1 MSSKRLIISVY
12 KSSKKAEMYVY
23 LEKKKGVASI
33 PEDLLTFFGTP
44 IHVFDMLL
52 TEDKKLARVDTEK
65 VLSDIADK
73 GYFLQMPPVE
83 DNHMPGIVEYKRNL
97 NESPDDE

>member
-1 MSSKRLIISVY
+1 MSNKRLICSIY

-23 LEKKKGVASI
+23 IEKSKGVKVI
-33 PEDLLTFFGTP
+33 PEALLNFFGSP
-44 IHVFDMLL
+44 VHVVDMLL
-52 TEDKKLARVDTEK
+52 NEDKKLARADAKK

-83 DNHMPGIVEYKRNL
+83 ENFMPGVIEFNKKL
-97 NESPDDE
+97 NDEEI